1 MNPDSLALGRN
12 ALAQADWPAAQAH
25 FAAALA
31 AGHATPEAHDGL
43 GLALWWLNAVSAA
56 HEQRTLAYLG
66 YKAAGALPRAAR
78 LAAWLAREQ
87 VFLRGNASAM
97 HGWFARADRLLAD
110 VGPCAERGWV
120 DLYRASMTADPP
132 ALEQAAEA
140 ALAVARAFGDVDLE
154 AFALANA
161 GMARVTLGQVAAGLA
176 AIDEAM
182 AAATGGEVR
191 DLFVVTEIF
200 CFTLSACEL
209 AGDLARTDHW
219 CQAALHYAQRYHS
232 PFLSA
237 YCRTTY
243 GGLLAATGHWREAE
257 TALTEAIRVFDAGH
271 QALRVHAVLKLA
283 DLRVSQGRL
292 EEADVLLAGY
302 ADQGEARAP
311 LARLHLARGEPQLAR
326 ALLEQALSAAAAPTL
341 HRAPLLRLL
350 VEVRLALDDLDGA
363 RRATAELA
371 ELAHW
376 ANSDLWLAQTD
387 LTHGQVQRWA
397 GDPGAVDS
405 FRKALDRLAAY
416 EQSLLAG
423 RAKLELARAL
433 QPTDAAGAAMWAR
446 AALAAFDRLGAA
458 RESDEAAQVLRALG
472 VAVRRAGPAQADLT
486 AREAEVLQLLARGLS
501 NKDIAERLVI
511 SAKTVEHHVSQVL
524 GKLGLRSRAEAA
536 AYVAANPNR
545 GSE

>member
-1 MNPDSLALGRN
+1 MDTDPLALGRA

-25 FAAALA
+25 FEAALA
-31 AGHATPEAHDGL
+31 AGPDTPEAHDGL

-66 YKAAGALPRAAR
+66 YKAAGDLPRAAR

-97 HGWFARADRLLAD
+97 QGWFARADRLLAD

-120 DLYRASMTADPP
+120 DIYRASMTAEPP
-132 ALEQAAEA
+132 ALELAAEA
-140 ALAVARAFGDVDLE
+140 ALAVARAFNDVDLE
-154 AFALANA
+154 GFALANA
-161 GMARVTLGQVAAGLA
+161 GMARVAQGRVAAGLA

-219 CQAALHYAQRYHS
+219 CQAALDYAQRYHS

-243 GGLLAATGHWREAE
+243 GGLLVATGHWREAE

-302 ADQGEARAP
+302 EDRGEARVP
-311 LARLHLARGEPQLAR
+311 LARLHLARGEPQLAW
-326 ALLEQALSAAAAPTL
+326 ALLEQALSASAAPTL

-350 VEVRLALDDLDGA
+350 VEVRLALDDLEGA

-371 ELAHW
+371 ELAQW
-376 ANSDLWLAQTD
+376 ANSELWLAQTD
-387 LTHGQVQRWA
+387 LTQGHVQRWA

-433 QPTDAAGAAMWAR
+433 QASDEAGAVMWAR

-458 RESDEAAQVLRALG
+458 READEAAQLLRALG
-472 VAVRRAGPAQADLT
+472 VAVRRTGPAQADLT
-486 AREAEVLQLLARGLS
+486 PREAEVLQLLARGLS

-545 GSE
+545 GGE